1 VKTKPIFGRAV
12 RARGA
17 AATAI
22 GKPALP
28 AATRGTGKAEEIPSR
43 TAGRRECQTKPISQ
57 WAILGRPTAG
67 KWVAS
72 SGGGEG
78 KGRRR
83 VFVPLGR
90 GVAKKIESSGNFGV
104 DIMVK

>member
-12 RARGA
+12 RARGVN
-17 AATAI
+17 ATAT
-22 GKPALP
+22 GKPALA
-28 AATRGTGKAEEIPSR
+28 AATRRPGKAEEIPSR
-43 TAGRRECQTKPISQ
+43 IAGSWECQTKPISQ

-67 KWVAS
+67 KWVAGG
-72 SGGGEG
+72 GGGEG

-90 GVAKKIESSGNFGV
+90 GVAKKIENSGNFGV